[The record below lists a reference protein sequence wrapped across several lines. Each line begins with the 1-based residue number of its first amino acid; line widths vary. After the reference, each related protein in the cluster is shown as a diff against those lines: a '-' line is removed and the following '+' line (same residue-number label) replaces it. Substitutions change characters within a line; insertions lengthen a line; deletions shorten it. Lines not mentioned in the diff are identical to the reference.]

1 VAGKLRTASVVIL
14 TVVGALVLV
23 ASLGSAGLAYFGDYP
38 IAGVQIREIAGDRE
52 VVLTGLRGVRGT
64 SAAWGAAW
72 AVLMLAIVLGPYR
85 KGDVASWW
93 GILVSTLAAAVVVAL
108 RVVVL
113 GTSLGTGGPLLLV
126 LLVMI
131 GLLLDVRRVAGASPA
146 PPPA

>member
-1 VAGKLRTASVVIL
+1 MTGKLRTASVVML
-14 TVVGALVLV
+14 TVVGALVLA
-23 ASLGSAGLAYFGDYP
+23 ASLGSAGLGYFGDYP

-52 VVLTGLRGVRGT
+52 AVLTGLRGVRGT
-64 SAAWGAAW
+64 SAAWGVAW
-72 AVLMLAIVLGPYR
+72 AVLMLAVVLGPYR

-131 GLLLDVRRVAGASPA
+131 GLLLDVKRIAGVAPA